1 MPCLAYPSQSQGGT
15 SAAVDKHSEFW
26 PSSPCLLPV
35 CKLLKAPVL
44 CAGSRSSALTM
55 AVALHP
61 RARVVPCIDER
72 SLAFWALGF
81 GRAHG
86 SAPAHVH
93 CHVCQMRVLLWDQ
106 PVGA

>member
-1 MPCLAYPSQSQGGT
+1 MQCLDDTDQPHGGRLQQLPT
-15 SAAVDKHSEFW
+15 I
-26 PSSPCLLPV
+26 SSFGLLPV
-35 CKLLKAPVL
+35 CRLIHIPVL
-44 CAGSRSSALTM
+44 CAGSRSSALTT

-86 SAPAHVH
+86 SVP
-93 CHVCQMRVLLWDQ
+93 
-106 PVGA
+106 

>member
-1 MPCLAYPSQSQGGT
+1 MTGWLQHLTSLLSFGSQCLACCPSPDS
-15 SAAVDKHSEFW
+15 KR
-26 PSSPCLLPV
+26 P
-35 CKLLKAPVL
+35 PVL
-44 CAGSRSSALTM
+44 CAGSRSSALTT

-86 SAPAHVH
+86 SVP
-93 CHVCQMRVLLWDQ
+93 
-106 PVGA
+106 